1 MAEDRKL
8 KTGMTAQKKQA
19 VIEQLWLTYFND
31 TLYAK
36 GLITEEQR
44 NAMRLTIRSRTAA
57 KMRLYVYLL
66 LPGGDCD
73 AQSPSAF
80 AALEKVVEP

>member
-1 MAEDRKL
+1 MVEDGKL
-8 KTGMTAQKKQA
+8 KPDMTAQKKQA
-19 VIEQLWLTYFND
+19 VIEQLWLTYYND

-57 KMRLYVYLL
+57 KMR
-66 LPGGDCD
+66 
-73 AQSPSAF
+73 
-80 AALEKVVEP
+80 